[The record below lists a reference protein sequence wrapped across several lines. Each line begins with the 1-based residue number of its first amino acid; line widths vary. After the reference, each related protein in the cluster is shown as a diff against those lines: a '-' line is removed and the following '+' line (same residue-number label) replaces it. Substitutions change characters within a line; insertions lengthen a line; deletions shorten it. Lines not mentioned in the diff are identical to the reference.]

1 MTPPP
6 DTAPGEPASPDAQA
20 VARRLAALAR
30 RLAETRGGAG
40 IEIATTPKDEVW
52 RDGRFSLCR
61 YRPVVARPRLG
72 PLVILH
78 GLVGR
83 HTMTDLEPGRS
94 LVERLLKG
102 NWLSGR
108 ELVVE
113 TEHIMLRK
121 HDEVERQIDPQQH
134 VNVLAWHFVVQ
145 RSRRVRKGW
154 HVVGLSLEQNG
165 DYVPVYTLASPE
177 DFEILNEKQLFTRLE
192 RPKRTDDRTKTSMRQ
207 AGEQR
212 RLLEAEQDRGYNGA
226 ELTVE
231 EFKSYLKHLQTNHP
245 SWMTG

>member
-1 MTPPP
+1 MSTEPSASLILPVDREHTGIRVTGCGVLIAVWALAFITSTTLLNLTPI
-6 DTAPGEPASPDAQA
+6 
-20 VARRLAALAR
+20 VALLAAL
-30 RLAETRGGAG
+30 
-40 IEIATTPKDEVW
+40 I
-52 RDGRFSLCR
+52 
-61 YRPVVARPRLG
+61 VAV
-72 PLVILH
+72 LV
-78 GLVGR
+78 
-83 HTMTDLEPGRS
+83 TS